1 MYLVNLLP
9 STDHRILLAKS
20 IKSSGSLA
28 PVHSGHRTWLFLQEG
43 FKENIDYTESC
54 ACHLVRKNHRV
65 IWQRS
70 APLGGILSPLVAFKA
85 AIKAI

>member
-1 MYLVNLLP
+1 MYLVDLLP

-43 FKENIDYTESC
+43 FKENIDYSESC
-54 ACHLVRKNHRV
+54 ACHLVSKNHRV

-70 APLGGILSPLVAFKA
+70 APLGGILSSLVAFKA